1 MLDIKPY
8 RSHGRY
14 GGKDKFNDYR
24 IKKIFDHYGKN
35 NQLMKLVEECGE
47 LITAIARKDE
57 ANIIEEMADVSV
69 LISQF
74 IINNPEIVNVAKV
87 KIDRTIERIENEAY

>member
-1 MLDIKPY
+1 M
-8 RSHGRY
+8 
-14 GGKDKFNDYR
+14 GGMVER
-24 IKKIFDHYGKN
+24 ISSMITELKKIFDHYGKN